1 MTCNPPNLI
10 IFSLS
15 SSEESTPPKTMSVP
29 LPAIFVA
36 MVTAPNLPASEII

>member
-1 MTCNPPNLI
+1 MTCNPPNSI
-10 IFSLS
+10 IFSFS
-15 SSEESTPPKTMSVP
+15 SSEESRPPKTMSVP